1 MTLAVEWAIIGGT
14 GVYDP
19 ELLEQPRAQSVETP
33 YGTVEAFVGGH
44 AGVEVAF
51 LPRHGRGHSLP
62 PHRIPYRANLWALR
76 ALGVRACLATAACGS
91 LRADLAPG
99 GLALCDQFLD
109 FTRSRASTF
118 FDGQDG
124 QVHHADMTDP
134 YCPRLRAALAV
145 EARGL
150 GIGLV
155 EQATYVC
162 TEGPRFET
170 PAEIRAYAR
179 LGGDLVG
186 MTGVPEVV
194 LAREAGLCYASVA
207 VVTNFAA
214 GLAGRPLTHA
224 EVVEAMGQA
233 TAGVRRLLLATVAAG
248 AAGPC
253 DRCPPAPA
261 GIRAPTAGAGEG
273 REA

>member
-1 MTLAVEWAIIGGT
+1 MAAQWAIIGGT

-19 ELLEQPRAQSVETP
+19 QLLAGPRAESVNTP
-33 YGTVEAFVGGH
+33 YGGVEVFVGRH

-51 LPRHGRGHSLP
+51 LPRHGRGHSVP
-62 PHRIPYRANLWALR
+62 PHRINYRANLWALR
-76 ALGVRACLATAACGS
+76 ELGVRSCLATAACGS

-99 GLALCDQFLD
+99 GLVLCDQFLD
-109 FTRSRASTF
+109 FTRSRPTTF
-118 FDGQDG
+118 YDGQDG

-134 YCPRLRAALAV
+134 YCPRLRATLALQG
-145 EARGL
+145 RQL
-150 GIGLV
+150 GIGLA

-224 EVVEAMGQA
+224 EVVDAMRSA
-233 TAGVRRLLLATVAAG
+233 TEGVRRLLLAAVAA
-248 AAGPC
+248 AAAAPC

-261 GIRAPTAGAGEG
+261 GIEAPAAGAGEG
-273 REA
+273 HAH

>member
-1 MTLAVEWAIIGGT
+1 MAVRWAIIGGT

-19 ELLEQPRAQSVETP
+19 QLLARPRVQHVETP
-33 YGTVEAFVGGH
+33 YGSVEAFIGQH
-44 AGVEVAF
+44 AGSEVAF

-62 PHRIPYRANLWALR
+62 PHRINYRANLWALR
-76 ALGVRACLATAACGS
+76 ELGVDACLATAACGS
-91 LRADLAPG
+91 LRADLVPG

-109 FTRSRASTF
+109 YTRSRPSTF
-118 FDGQDG
+118 YDGQDG
-124 QVHHADMTDP
+124 QVHHADMTAP
-134 YCPRLRAALAV
+134 YCPRLRAALALQ
-145 EARGL
+145 AAQA
-150 GIGLV
+150 GIDLAD
-155 EQATYVC
+155 QATYVC

-214 GLAGRPLTHA
+214 GLAGKPLTHA
-224 EVVEAMGQA
+224 EVVEAMGRA
-233 TAGVRRLLLATVAAG
+233 TEGVRLLLLATIAATT
-248 AAGPC
+248 AGPC
-253 DRCPPAPA
+253 EHCPVAPA
-261 GIRAPTAGAGEG
+261 GVVAAQGKDGVQG
-273 REA
+273 